1 MKHIEKLR
9 QLLFSDDLET
19 IKQGISLM
27 DSLCDTIEDIYV
39 VLEKPIPDSKQTWQ
53 QQFVYD
59 NKKPNPQYLNLWILG
74 KMAEEGISWTLEL
87 TELILYVNPP
97 ENLHHLK
104 NIKEI
109 KIITV
114 IIEF

>member
-27 DSLCDTIEDIYV
+27 DSLCDTIEEIYV
-39 VLEKPIPDSKQTWQ
+39 VLEKSIPDSKQTWQ

-74 KMAEEGISWTLEL
+74 KMAEKEISWTLEL
-87 TELILYVNPP
+87 KEIILYVSPP
-97 ENLHHLK
+97 ENLHHRRR
-104 NIKEI
+104 IDD
-109 KIITV
+109 
-114 IIEF
+114 

>member
-39 VLEKPIPDSKQTWQ
+39 VLEKK
-53 QQFVYD
+53 
-59 NKKPNPQYLNLWILG
+59 
-74 KMAEEGISWTLEL
+74 
-87 TELILYVNPP
+87 
-97 ENLHHLK
+97 
-104 NIKEI
+104 
-109 KIITV
+109 
-114 IIEF
+114 